1 MTTEQSTKRWLPAT
15 LLIAACAMFAGCTAD
30 GDVPPGGV
38 ADDGGGDGGGDSGGG
53 GGDPTL
59 TCVQHIGGAGASTTG
74 STWLL

>member
-38 ADDGGGDGGGDSGGG
+38 ADDGGGDGGGKESVHFPEKSDAVFERGF
-53 GGDPTL
+53 
-59 TCVQHIGGAGASTTG
+59 
-74 STWLL
+74 